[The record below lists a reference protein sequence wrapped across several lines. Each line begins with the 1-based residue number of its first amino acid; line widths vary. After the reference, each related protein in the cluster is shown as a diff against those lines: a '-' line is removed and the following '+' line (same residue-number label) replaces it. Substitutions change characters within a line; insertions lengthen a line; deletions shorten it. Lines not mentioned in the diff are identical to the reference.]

1 MAAVAFGHVKKWPVT
16 QLECL
21 SLLTGIRE
29 YHVYL
34 AAAPFV
40 VYTDHVSL
48 KFLQS
53 LKLSAHNRL
62 ARWALAL
69 QPYNFTVEHVP
80 GKRLTAA
87 DGLSR
92 RPYDEPDN
100 LEEDEELQDDSF
112 IVQMDPGV
120 FDSVTDNALKV
131 KQEERQW
138 HVLALSVEEDEEDHQ
153 SVTDSQ
159 TSSEHDRMCQRLHQ
173 QPLICGLHRS
183 EIYKSCN
190 MSRKSCSL
198 F

>member
-1 MAAVAFGHVKKWPVT
+1 M
-16 QLECL
+16 
-21 SLLTGIRE
+21 TGIRE

-53 LKLSAHNRL
+53 LKLPAHNRL

-69 QPYNFTVEHVP
+69 QPYDFTVEHVP
-80 GKRLTAA
+80 GKKLIAA

-100 LEEDEELQDDSF
+100 LEQDKELQED
-112 IVQMDPGV
+112 IVQMDPDV

-138 HVLALSVEEDEEDHQ
+138 HVLSLSAEEDDKDHQ
-153 SVTDSQ
+153 SLS
-159 TSSEHDRMCQRLHQ
+159 
-173 QPLICGLHRS
+173 LIH
-183 EIYKSCN
+183 I
-190 MSRKSCSL
+190 
-198 F
+198 